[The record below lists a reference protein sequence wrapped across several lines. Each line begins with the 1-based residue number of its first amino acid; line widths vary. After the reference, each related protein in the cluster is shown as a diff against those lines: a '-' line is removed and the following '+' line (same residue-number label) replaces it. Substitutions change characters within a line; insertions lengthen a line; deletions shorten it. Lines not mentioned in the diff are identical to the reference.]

1 MNTSPTFFEIP
12 CDEVDHYE
20 DSIGGYTETTDYEFL
35 SDSELEA
42 IEKEVWE

>member
-1 MNTSPTFFEIP
+1 MNTPSTFFTPDDYI
-12 CDEVDHYE
+12 Y
-20 DSIGGYTETTDYEFL
+20 GYTETTDYEFL